1 MKSRII
7 IALAALV
14 FTAGAAR
21 AQWVVSDPAGLA
33 QSIVNSSNEMV
44 STSSTAQTMI
54 QNFAET
60 RKIYEQGKEYY
71 DRLRSVSNLVR
82 SARKVQQCILM
93 VGQITDTYVN
103 SYDRMLADPSFS
115 DRELAAIA
123 SGYTSLLQRSADA
136 LKDLQGIV
144 NPSDLSMT
152 DKDRLD
158 VVDKTYEELS
168 RLKGLTDYFTRKN
181 IAVSQ
186 VRAHKKQDMER
197 FLALYGSDEQKY
209 W

>member
-1 MKSRII
+1 M
-7 IALAALV
+7 
-14 FTAGAAR
+14 
-21 AQWVVSDPAGLA
+21 
-33 QSIVNSSNEMV
+33 VN
-44 STSSTAQTMI
+44 TSSTAQTMI

-158 VVDKTYEELS
+158 VVDKTFEELS

-186 VRAHKKQDMER
+186 VRAARSRTWSASLCSTAATNRNTGNATRMFIPLISFDNLHEILRSLYQDMMPC
-197 FLALYGSDEQKY
+197 AAV
-209 W
+209 

>member
-1 MKSRII
+1 MKSKISI
-7 IALAALV
+7 TLAALV
-14 FTAGAAR
+14 LLTGIVR

-44 STSSTAQTMI
+44 NTSSTAQTMI

-71 DRLRSVSNLVR
+71 DHLRSVSNLVR

-103 SYDRMLADPSFS
+103 SYQRMLADDSFNE
-115 DRELAAIA
+115 RELAAIA
-123 SGYTSLLQRSADA
+123 SGYTSLLQRSAEA

-158 VVDKTYEELS
+158 VVDKTHQELT
-168 RLKGLTDYFTRKN
+168 RLKGLTSYFTRKN
-181 IAVSQ
+181 IAVSR
-186 VRAHKKQDMER
+186 VRARKRQDMER
-197 FLALYGSDEQKY
+197 FLSLYGSDKDRY

>member
-1 MKSRII
+1 MKSKISI
-7 IALAALV
+7 TLAALV
-14 FTAGAAR
+14 LWTGTVR

-44 STSSTAQTMI
+44 NTSSTAQTMI
-54 QNFAET
+54 RNFAET

-93 VGQITDTYVN
+93 VGQITDTYVT
-103 SYDRMLADPSFS
+103 SYQRMLADDSFNE
-115 DRELAAIA
+115 RELAAIA
-123 SGYTSLLQRSADA
+123 SGYTSLLQRSAEA

-158 VVDKTYEELS
+158 VVDKTHEELT
-168 RLKGLTDYFTRKN
+168 RLKGLTNYFTRKN
-181 IAVSQ
+181 IAVSR
-186 VRAHKKQDMER
+186 VRARKRQDMER
-197 FLALYGSDEQKY
+197 FLSLYGSDKDRY